1 MDEQTRVLIE
11 IRLDRAREDMETA
24 RELVD
29 LGRYRAAVNRAYYAI
44 FGITTALLLT
54 EKIERSKHTGVESA
68 LIQHFVKKEL
78 IEPEYGKI
86 YDYIRKKREESDYS
100 ARITIDERTVRKIVR
115 DAQKYITRIMEY
127 FQLHLEISIK

>member
-11 IRLDRAREDMETA
+11 IRVDRAREDMETA

-68 LIQHFVKKEL
+68 LIQHFTEIYHPDNGIFSDTSGALNQIIKHQRPLL
-78 IEPEYGKI
+78 IATST
-86 YDYIRKKREESDYS
+86 IRIIGSTINRRFDPFF
-100 ARITIDERTVRKIVR
+100 RII
-115 DAQKYITRIMEY
+115 
-127 FQLHLEISIK
+127 

>member
-1 MDEQTRVLIE
+1 MDEQTRVLIAV
-11 IRLDRAREDMETA
+11 RLERSREDMETA

-54 EKIERSKHTGVESA
+54 KKIERSKHTGVESA
-68 LIQHFVKKEL
+68 FIQHFVKKGV
-78 IEPEYGKI
+78 IETEYGKT

-100 ARITIDERTVRKIVR
+100 ARISIDEGTARKIVR
-115 DAQKYITRIMEY
+115 DAQKFITGITEY
-127 FQLHLEISIK
+127 FRIHQDLPIN

>member
-100 ARITIDERTVRKIVR
+100 ARITIDERTARKV
-115 DAQKYITRIMEY
+115 
-127 FQLHLEISIK
+127 SP

>member
-11 IRLDRAREDMETA
+11 IRVDRAREDMETA

-68 LIQHFVKKEL
+68 LIRHFVKKEV

-86 YDYIRKKREESDYS
+86 FDYIRKKREESDYS
-100 ARITIDERTVRKIVR
+100 ARITIDERTARKVFH
-115 DAQKYITRIMEY
+115 DAQKYITRIMDY
-127 FQLHLEISIK
+127 FQIHLELSIK

>member
-100 ARITIDERTVRKIVR
+100 ARITIDERTARKVVR